1 MATVIPTL
9 DSRGWLEGPMEKA
22 SEIMANFIVSN
33 KSQSNLFDISSLPWL
48 IQQHTKDLD
57 VLSTEVQRILQR
69 LFNKTFDSCSISVEI
84 AESSKDL
91 KMPAARYEMTI
102 DATFV
107 QDGVR
112 YSLGKALEIVG
123 NRVNRVIDLERR

>member
-48 IQQHTKDLD
+48 IQQHSKDMD
-57 VLSTEVQRILQR
+57 VLSTEVQRVLQR
-69 LFNKTFDSCSISVEI
+69 LFNKTFDSSTIAVEI
-84 AESSKDL
+84 AEPNKDL
-91 KMPAARYEMTI
+91 KISSMRYEMTI

-107 QDGVR
+107 QDGIR

-123 NRVNRVIDLERR
+123 NRVSRVIELERR